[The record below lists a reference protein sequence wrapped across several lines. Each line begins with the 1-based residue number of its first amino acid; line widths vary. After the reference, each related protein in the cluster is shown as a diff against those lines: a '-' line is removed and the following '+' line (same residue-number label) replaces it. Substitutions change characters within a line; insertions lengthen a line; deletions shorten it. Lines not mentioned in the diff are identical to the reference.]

1 MFSSSLSMQLKPFIS
16 LSRISVFLNSV
27 CLCGLVSQRSWMR
40 RDRKGTERSSLSV
53 FLVLS
58 LVEGEKR
65 SGITNDQKYHLSYSF
80 CIFVFL
86 NSVCLR
92 SRKTRDPKGTERS
105 SLYLSVL
112 HSVCVSVS
120 VCMTLLVTEA
130 GKKERYKKRSR
141 KKRSS
146 LSLSLRC
153 LLSFST
159 LFVCPS

>member
-1 MFSSSLSMQLKPFIS
+1 
-16 LSRISVFLNSV
+16 
-27 CLCGLVSQRSWMR
+27 MR

-65 SGITNDQKYHLSYSF
+65 SGITNHQKYHLSYSF

-112 HSVCVSVS
+112 HSVCVSV
-120 VCMTLLVTEA
+120 CMTLLVTEA
-130 GKKERYKKRSR
+130 GKKGRYKKGAERKDHLFLYLLCVYCLSRLCLSVRLSVIEAGKKKSRMERRS
-141 KKRSS
+141 KK
-146 LSLSLRC
+146 
-153 LLSFST
+153 
-159 LFVCPS
+159 